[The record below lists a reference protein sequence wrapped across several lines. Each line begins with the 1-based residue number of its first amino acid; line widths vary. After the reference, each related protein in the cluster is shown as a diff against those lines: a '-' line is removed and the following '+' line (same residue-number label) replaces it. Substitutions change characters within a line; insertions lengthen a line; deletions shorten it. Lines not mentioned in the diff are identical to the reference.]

1 MRRRKPRIA
10 LLIGIIILYGLFWA
24 RITFAQPSPQS
35 NPVPVWIYDADSF
48 EYWRT
53 PQGEMQGFYPELIRA
68 INLKYD
74 THLELKPIGGP
85 EIGQRFNTD
94 SYGVY
99 AGVLR
104 TESRARTKILSSQL
118 FINEVVAASPSM
130 SVNTAE

>member
-1 MRRRKPRIA
+1 
-10 LLIGIIILYGLFWA
+10 
-24 RITFAQPSPQS
+24 
-35 NPVPVWIYDADSF
+35 
-48 EYWRT
+48 
-53 PQGEMQGFYPELIRA
+53 MQGFYPELIRA

-74 THLELKPIGGP
+74 THLELKPIGGL
-85 EIGQRFNTD
+85 EIGQRFNAD

-130 SVNTAE
+130 WVNTADELANARVLFRQNDATLESVQKRYPDLMFRSIHLVATSEESLPLTERA

>member
-1 MRRRKPRIA
+1 MCSSKPRITW
-10 LLIGIIILYGLFWA
+10 LVGLIILYALLWA
-24 RITFAQPSPQS
+24 RISFAQPTPDPT
-35 NPVPVWIYDADSF
+35 PVPVWIYNADSF
-48 EYWRT
+48 EFWRT
-53 PQGEMQGFYPELIRA
+53 PQGELQGFYPKLVRA

-74 THLELKPIGGP
+74 IHLELKPIDGP
-85 EIGQRFNTD
+85 EIGQRFNAD
-94 SYGVY
+94 SYEVH